1 MIVKNRT
8 VRLTDCGNVW
18 SLEGSLYF
26 ILFYFIFHFLNDYSL
41 FIYLFCLAHLVVVM
55 RCGQD
60 NGILLIFC
68 GLATT

>member
-1 MIVKNRT
+1 M
-8 VRLTDCGNVW
+8 RLTDCGKVW
-18 SLEGSLYF
+18 TLEFGRF
-26 ILFYFIFHFLNDYSL
+26 ALFYFIFHFLNDFSL

-55 RCGQD
+55 RGGQD